1 MDNTRILS
9 KFISESNW
17 EKIIDFAINEK
28 TSNLFQQWVK
38 LINNK
43 CHIINLVKNIP
54 EKFLSSLIIEYPY
67 EIIPFMIDNFKDSY
81 SDLAFKLLNTTM
93 KSRYELF
100 SLLNKKYIKLIIEN
114 IVPKKALES
123 FHPYLYFKL
132 IEKDSYNY
140 KSIPLQ
146 SLRSNQTIF
155 EIGEILSN
163 ICSVYKKRKDIL
175 PIINEIIGEM
185 CLYMSTLD
193 QAEVYPI
200 LRRVSNILNNIKEK
214 SLYEEV
220 LKFDYPKIFPNT
232 LYEIFIEQ
240 KE

>member
-17 EKIIDFAINEK
+17 EKIIDFTINEK

-81 SDLAFKLLNTTM
+81 SDLALELLNTTM

-100 SLLNKKYIKLIIEN
+100 SLLSKKYIKLIIEN
-114 IVPKKALES
+114 IVPKKSLES

-132 IEKDSYNY
+132 IENDSYNY
-140 KSIPLQ
+140 KSIP
-146 SLRSNQTIF
+146 
-155 EIGEILSN
+155 
-163 ICSVYKKRKDIL
+163 
-175 PIINEIIGEM
+175 
-185 CLYMSTLD
+185 
-193 QAEVYPI
+193 
-200 LRRVSNILNNIKEK
+200 
-214 SLYEEV
+214 
-220 LKFDYPKIFPNT
+220 
-232 LYEIFIEQ
+232 
-240 KE
+240 